1 MSSLSLVGLA
11 PVSSRTRVQ
20 GAVCSVAVYTPSP
33 SRKVRERREGALGA
47 PRPDAVPWIPQTQ
60 RPSSH
65 LHLRVAG
72 HRRGAVGVADVKAW
86 RHQPHRRASSWAV
99 TPLLRHTWGQAEPVG
114 GRVGCGVHSGI
125 TLGVPWVHRTDSH
138 YQRVHSLG
146 ATLMGQYRDRRA
158 GGRPQGPSLSLWT
171 WRWEPER
178 RGRCWSVWAGGA
190 PGSRLWLSRWRRK
203 RNQENRFPRPWQS
216 QPLMPRPLD

>member
-1 MSSLSLVGLA
+1 M
-11 PVSSRTRVQ
+11 
-20 GAVCSVAVYTPSP
+20 
-33 SRKVRERREGALGA
+33 
-47 PRPDAVPWIPQTQ
+47 PWIPQTQ

-99 TPLLRHTWGQAEPVG
+99 TPLPRHTWGQAEPAG

-158 GGRPQGPSLSLWT
+158 GGRQQGPSLSLWT
-171 WRWEPER
+171 WRREPER

-190 PGSRLWLSRWRRK
+190 PGSRLVAKPLEKKEKPREPVSPALAVAAPYAKALGLSRAGTLPK
-203 RNQENRFPRPWQS
+203 
-216 QPLMPRPLD
+216 